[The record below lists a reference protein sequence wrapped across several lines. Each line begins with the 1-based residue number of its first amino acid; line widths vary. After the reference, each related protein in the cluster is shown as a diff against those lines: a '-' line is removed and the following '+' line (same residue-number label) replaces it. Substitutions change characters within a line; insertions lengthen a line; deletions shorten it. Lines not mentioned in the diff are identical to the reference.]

1 MKKKQLLA
9 FMMAGALSVSAVPYS
24 AFAEEG
30 AAAVS
35 IDETAVAAE
44 APAADPAAAATTEGQ
59 ATGDSLSA
67 APAATEAP
75 AADQAAATD
84 TNQTDNTVTET
95 PAQTDP
101 NVQAGTDI

>member
-9 FMMAGALSVSAVPYS
+9 FMMAGALSVSVVPYS

-44 APAADPAAAATTEGQ
+44 APAEQSMLRPLIHGN
-59 ATGDSLSA
+59 SVLLL
-67 APAATEAP
+67 
-75 AADQAAATD
+75 
-84 TNQTDNTVTET
+84 
-95 PAQTDP
+95 
-101 NVQAGTDI
+101 